1 MKKLLFIL
9 LSMMSVSAAL
19 RAGNEIRTTDPQKLP
34 ATAREFIA
42 THFPDTR
49 IALIKIDREGGRTD
63 SYDVLLENGSDLEF
77 DRRGQWTEIDA
88 ERTTVPQS
96 IIPLR
101 IADYLKRNSRSAG
114 RQDRPRPPRVRHR
127 AFGRNRSRI
136 QRSGRFSAHRLLTP
150 LLRWQDSLP
159 RIPDTGPFAN
169 FSYLCRERP
178 KADRGKGRPV
188 ARQPDEYERKV

>member
-63 SYDVLLENGSDLEF
+63 SYDVLLENGSELEF

-101 IADYLKRNSRSAG
+101 IADYLKRNYP
-114 RQDRPRPPRVRHR
+114 DRPVVKIDRDRRGYGIELSDGTDLEFNVRGD
-127 AFGRNRSRI
+127 FLRI
-136 QRSGRFSAHRLLTP
+136 
-150 LLRWQDSLP
+150 D
-159 RIPDTGPFAN
+159 
-169 FSYLCRERP
+169 Y
-178 KADRGKGRPV
+178 
-188 ARQPDEYERKV
+188 

>member
-77 DRRGQWTEIDA
+77 DRRGL
-88 ERTTVPQS
+88 
-96 IIPLR
+96 IPLR
-101 IADYLKRNSRSAG
+101 IADYLKRNYP
-114 RQDRPRPPRVRHR
+114 DRPVVKIDRDRRGYGIELSDGTDLEFNVRGD
-127 AFGRNRSRI
+127 FLRI
-136 QRSGRFSAHRLLTP
+136 
-150 LLRWQDSLP
+150 D
-159 RIPDTGPFAN
+159 
-169 FSYLCRERP
+169 Y
-178 KADRGKGRPV
+178 
-188 ARQPDEYERKV
+188 

>member
-49 IALIKIDREGGRTD
+49 
-63 SYDVLLENGSDLEF
+63 
-77 DRRGQWTEIDA
+77 TEIDA

-101 IADYLKRNSRSAG
+101 IADYLKRNYP
-114 RQDRPRPPRVRHR
+114 DRPVVKIDRDRRGYGIELSDGTDLEFNVRGD
-127 AFGRNRSRI
+127 FLRI
-136 QRSGRFSAHRLLTP
+136 
-150 LLRWQDSLP
+150 D
-159 RIPDTGPFAN
+159 
-169 FSYLCRERP
+169 Y
-178 KADRGKGRPV
+178 
-188 ARQPDEYERKV
+188 

>member
-63 SYDVLLENGSDLEF
+63 SYDVLHHSAPH
-77 DRRGQWTEIDA
+77 RRLPETE
-88 ERTTVPQS
+88 
-96 IIPLR
+96 L
-101 IADYLKRNSRSAG
+101 SRPAG
-114 RQDRPRPPRVRHR
+114 RQDRPGPPRVRRR

-150 LLRWQDSLP
+150 LLRCQDSLP

-178 KADRGKGRPV
+178 KAFSGKRSAGRKTT
-188 ARQPDEYERKV
+188 R

>member
-88 ERTTVPQS
+88 ERTTE
-96 IIPLR
+96 L
-101 IADYLKRNSRSAG
+101 SRSAG

>member
-63 SYDVLLENGSDLEF
+63 SYDVLLENGCDLEF

-101 IADYLKRNSRSAG
+101 IADYLKRNYP
-114 RQDRPRPPRVRHR
+114 DRPRVRRR

-150 LLRWQDSLP
+150 LLRRQDSLP

-178 KADRGKGRPV
+178 KAFSGKRSAGRKTT
-188 ARQPDEYERKV
+188 R

>member
-88 ERTTVPQS
+88 ERTTVPQTS
-96 IIPLR
+96 F
-101 IADYLKRNSRSAG
+101 RSAS
-114 RQDRPRPPRVRHR
+114 P
-127 AFGRNRSRI
+127 
-136 QRSGRFSAHRLLTP
+136 T
-150 LLRWQDSLP
+150 
-159 RIPDTGPFAN
+159 T
-169 FSYLCRERP
+169 
-178 KADRGKGRPV
+178 
-188 ARQPDEYERKV
+188 

>member
-49 IALIKIDREGGRTD
+49 IGRTD

-101 IADYLKRNSRSAG
+101 IADYLKRNYP
-114 RQDRPRPPRVRHR
+114 DRPVVKIDRDRRGYGIELSDGTDLEFNVRCE
-127 AFGRNRSRI
+127 FLRI
-136 QRSGRFSAHRLLTP
+136 
-150 LLRWQDSLP
+150 D
-159 RIPDTGPFAN
+159 
-169 FSYLCRERP
+169 Y
-178 KADRGKGRPV
+178 
-188 ARQPDEYERKV
+188 

>member
-63 SYDVLLENGSDLEF
+63 SYDVLLENGCDLEF
-77 DRRGQWTEIDA
+77 DRRGQWTEI
-88 ERTTVPQS
+88 

-101 IADYLKRNSRSAG
+101 IADYLKRNYP
-114 RQDRPRPPRVRHR
+114 DRPVVKIDRDRRGYGVELSDGTDLEFNVRGD
-127 AFGRNRSRI
+127 FLRI
-136 QRSGRFSAHRLLTP
+136 
-150 LLRWQDSLP
+150 D
-159 RIPDTGPFAN
+159 
-169 FSYLCRERP
+169 Y
-178 KADRGKGRPV
+178 
-188 ARQPDEYERKV
+188 

>member
-49 IALIKIDREGGRTD
+49 IALIKIDREGGRAD

-101 IADYLKRNSRSAG
+101 IADYLKRNYPDRAG
-114 RQDRPRPPRVRHR
+114 RQDRPGPPRVRRR

-178 KADRGKGRPV
+178 KAFSGKRSAGRKTT
-188 ARQPDEYERKV
+188 R

>member
-19 RAGNEIRTTDPQKLP
+19 RAENEIRT
-34 ATAREFIA
+34 
-42 THFPDTR
+42 
-49 IALIKIDREGGRTD
+49 TD

-101 IADYLKRNSRSAG
+101 IADYLKRNYP
-114 RQDRPRPPRVRHR
+114 DRPIVKIDRDRRGYGIELSDGTDLEFNVRGD
-127 AFGRNRSRI
+127 FLRI
-136 QRSGRFSAHRLLTP
+136 
-150 LLRWQDSLP
+150 D
-159 RIPDTGPFAN
+159 
-169 FSYLCRERP
+169 Y
-178 KADRGKGRPV
+178 
-188 ARQPDEYERKV
+188 

>member
-19 RAGNEIRTTDPQKLP
+19 QAGNEIRTTDPQKLP

-88 ERTTVPQS
+88 ERATVPQS

-101 IADYLKRNSRSAG
+101 IADYLKRNYP
-114 RQDRPRPPRVRHR
+114 DRPVVKIGR
-127 AFGRNRSRI
+127 A
-136 QRSGRFSAHRLLTP
+136 H
-150 LLRWQDSLP
+150 
-159 RIPDTGPFAN
+159 
-169 FSYLCRERP
+169 
-178 KADRGKGRPV
+178 V
-188 ARQPDEYERKV
+188 

>member
-49 IALIKIDREGGRTD
+49 IALIKIDREGGRAD

-88 ERTTVPQS
+88 ERTPEHHSAPHRRLPETE
-96 IIPLR
+96 L
-101 IADYLKRNSRSAG
+101 SRSAG
-114 RQDRPRPPRVRHR
+114 RQDRPGPPRVRRR

-178 KADRGKGRPV
+178 KAFSGKRSAGRKTT
-188 ARQPDEYERKV
+188 R

>member
-63 SYDVLLENGSDLEF
+63 SYDVLLENGSDLNS
-77 DRRGQWTEIDA
+77 
-88 ERTTVPQS
+88 TVGASGPRS
-96 IIPLR
+96 MPSGR
-101 IADYLKRNSRSAG
+101 PYPRASFRSAS
-114 RQDRPRPPRVRHR
+114 P
-127 AFGRNRSRI
+127 
-136 QRSGRFSAHRLLTP
+136 T
-150 LLRWQDSLP
+150 
-159 RIPDTGPFAN
+159 T
-169 FSYLCRERP
+169 
-178 KADRGKGRPV
+178 
-188 ARQPDEYERKV
+188 

>member
-1 MKKLLFIL
+1 MKRLLFIL

-101 IADYLKRNSRSAG
+101 IADYLKRNYPDRAG
-114 RQDRPRPPRVRHR
+114 RQDRPGPPRVRRR

-150 LLRWQDSLP
+150 LLRRQDSLP

-178 KADRGKGRPV
+178 KAFSGKRSAGRKTT
-188 ARQPDEYERKV
+188 R

>member
-101 IADYLKRNSRSAG
+101 IADYLKRNYPDRRSSRST
-114 RQDRPRPPRVRHR
+114 RDRRGYGVELSDGTDLEFNVRGD
-127 AFGRNRSRI
+127 FLRI
-136 QRSGRFSAHRLLTP
+136 
-150 LLRWQDSLP
+150 D
-159 RIPDTGPFAN
+159 
-169 FSYLCRERP
+169 Y
-178 KADRGKGRPV
+178 
-188 ARQPDEYERKV
+188 

>member
-101 IADYLKRNSRSAG
+101 IADYLKRNYPDRPVVKIDPGPAAGTASSFRTEPISNSTFGAIFCASTIDSSSPVAGLASADTGHRTVRELFVPLPGTTEGRSGKRSAG
-114 RQDRPRPPRVRHR
+114 RKTTR
-127 AFGRNRSRI
+127 
-136 QRSGRFSAHRLLTP
+136 
-150 LLRWQDSLP
+150 
-159 RIPDTGPFAN
+159 
-169 FSYLCRERP
+169 
-178 KADRGKGRPV
+178 
-188 ARQPDEYERKV
+188 

>member
-1 MKKLLFIL
+1 MKRLLFIL

-77 DRRGQWTEIDA
+77 DRRGQWTEIEA
-88 ERTTVPQS
+88 ERPVVKLDRDRRGYGVARSDGTDLEFNVRGDF
-96 IIPLR
+96 LR
-101 IADYLKRNSRSAG
+101 IDY
-114 RQDRPRPPRVRHR
+114 
-127 AFGRNRSRI
+127 
-136 QRSGRFSAHRLLTP
+136 
-150 LLRWQDSLP
+150 
-159 RIPDTGPFAN
+159 
-169 FSYLCRERP
+169 
-178 KADRGKGRPV
+178 
-188 ARQPDEYERKV
+188 

>member
-1 MKKLLFIL
+1 MLGEIDGEIKGSCVIICLHNFVIKKKSMKKLLFIL

-101 IADYLKRNSRSAG
+101 IADYLKRNYP
-114 RQDRPRPPRVRHR
+114 DRPVVKIDRDRRGYGIELSDGTDLEFNVRGD
-127 AFGRNRSRI
+127 FLRI
-136 QRSGRFSAHRLLTP
+136 
-150 LLRWQDSLP
+150 D
-159 RIPDTGPFAN
+159 
-169 FSYLCRERP
+169 Y
-178 KADRGKGRPV
+178 
-188 ARQPDEYERKV
+188 